1 MTQPSASACAELAER
16 YQALLEVAQAIS
28 AQRDL
33 DQLFYDLA
41 HRLPRVVQVN
51 YVDLSLHDPIKKV
64 MRLHTIQ
71 ANVPADLVGGHEVA
85 IDDCPAGVR
94 CEMSAATRSR

>member
-1 MTQPSASACAELAER
+1 MDRQTVSPCETLAER
-16 YQALLEVAQAIS
+16 YQVLLEVAQAIS

-33 DQLFYDLA
+33 DQLFRDLA

-51 YVDLSLHDPIKKV
+51 YVDLSLHDPIKKL

-71 ANVPADLVGGHEVA
+71 ANVPADLIGGM
-85 IDDCPAGVR
+85 R
-94 CEMSAATRSR
+94 